1 VELKRKK
8 LRLVG
13 SVLIGE
19 RGDLGDDRGVD
30 WFDPDVEGAEDL
42 FKRRYERLDDDSGD
56 VDGGDR

>member
-1 VELKRKK
+1 MMVLEFDELFSALDGVELKRKK

-30 WFDPDVEGAEDL
+30 
-42 FKRRYERLDDDSGD
+42 
-56 VDGGDR
+56 